1 MTVIDLL
8 TRVDAICQ
16 KYDKYDVDKL
26 NGANV
31 AGDDPFAR
39 LYGSVDADI
48 NQCVEKAE
56 SAKQEKNRATVVALN
71 AEIRRTKAK
80 LLEEDL
86 PKLQR
91 LALKKDEG
99 LDIIGEGLETLKNMA
114 SDMNEELDRQV
125 PLMDEMDDKVDR
137 ANADLKNTNVRLKE
151 TVLQM
156 RSSRNFCIDIILLC
170 IILGIAAYLY
180 KSSADLFHLYA
191 VRSARLLPAAMSA
204 VNITNVAVLDN
215 PTAFLNPFQFEISY
229 ECLVPLDDDLEWKL
243 IYVGSAEDENYD
255 QQLES
260 VLVGPVNVGTYRF
273 VLQADPPDPSKIREE
288 DIIGVTV
295 LLLTCSYMG
304 QEFMRV
310 GYYVNNDYDDEQL
323 REEPPAKVL
332 IDRVQRNILAD
343 KPRVTKFPINFH
355 PEPSTSTGQQ
365 QQEPQTASPENHT
378 GEASKPDADQ

>member
-1 MTVIDLL
+1 
-8 TRVDAICQ
+8 
-16 KYDKYDVDKL
+16 
-26 NGANV
+26 
-31 AGDDPFAR
+31 
-39 LYGSVDADI
+39 
-48 NQCVEKAE
+48 
-56 SAKQEKNRATVVALN
+56 
-71 AEIRRTKAK
+71 
-80 LLEEDL
+80 
-86 PKLQR
+86 
-91 LALKKDEG
+91 
-99 LDIIGEGLETLKNMA
+99 
-114 SDMNEELDRQV
+114 
-125 PLMDEMDDKVDR
+125 
-137 ANADLKNTNVRLKE
+137 
-151 TVLQM
+151 
-156 RSSRNFCIDIILLC
+156 
-170 IILGIAAYLY
+170 
-180 KSSADLFHLYA
+180 
-191 VRSARLLPAAMSA
+191 MSA

-355 PEPSTSTGQQ
+355 PEPSTSAGQQ

-378 GEASKPDADQ
+378 GDAEGSKPEADQ